1 MAAALPAPDN
11 RKQKNMRP
19 TKQNSPHLVSFA
31 GVRPLAL
38 TKRQA
43 VSALGSSKLVA
54 RMLWA
59 SRRAG
64 DQWLVIVRSGR
75 DLFID
80 TASVEAAYGRLLNG
94 EVPPLMPS
102 ERRLADNHTSV

>member
-1 MAAALPAPDN
+1 
-11 RKQKNMRP
+11 MRS
-19 TKQNSPHLVSFA
+19 TKQNSTHLVSFA

-43 VSALGSSKLVA
+43 VCALGSSKVVA

-59 SRRAG
+59 SRHTG
-64 DQWLVIVRSGR
+64 DEWLIIVRSGR
-75 DLFID
+75 DLLID

-94 EVPPLMPS
+94 EQPPLMPS
-102 ERRLADNHTSV
+102 ERRLGDSTAPV

>member
-1 MAAALPAPDN
+1 MKPNKPS
-11 RKQKNMRP
+11 
-19 TKQNSPHLVSFA
+19 SPHLVSFS

-59 SRRAG
+59 SRHAG
-64 DQWLVIVRSGR
+64 DPWLVIVRSGR
-75 DLFID
+75 DLLID
-80 TASVEAAYGRLLNG
+80 TASVEAAYGRLLDG
-94 EVPPLMPS
+94 EQPPLMPS
-102 ERRLADNHTSV
+102 ERRSADRTVSA

>member
-1 MAAALPAPDN
+1 
-11 RKQKNMRP
+11 MRP
-19 TKQNSPHLVSFA
+19 QEPTSPHLVSF
-31 GVRPLAL
+31 GDVRPLAL

-59 SRRAG
+59 SRHAG
-64 DQWLVIVRSGR
+64 DQWLGIVKSGR
-75 DLFID
+75 DLLID

-94 EVPPLMPS
+94 VQPPLMPS
-102 ERRLADNHTSV
+102 ERRPAQDNAASV

>member
-1 MAAALPAPDN
+1 
-11 RKQKNMRP
+11 MRP

-43 VSALGSSKLVA
+43 VCALGSSKLVA

-59 SRRAG
+59 SRNAG

-75 DLFID
+75 DLRSPGAILSFLQ
-80 TASVEAAYGRLLNG
+80 AGK
-94 EVPPLMPS
+94 
-102 ERRLADNHTSV
+102 RRS